1 MPEHPL
7 SKGRVDTTLS
17 SDSVTSRREQ
27 FGNTGS
33 VETSF
38 RKTECR
44 TQTGTTS
51 ANHDGVVLVVLRTS
65 SQNPDIITSHSIPSV
80 QLIRLQ

>member
-27 FGNTGS
+27 LGNTGS

-38 RKTECR
+38 RETESR

-51 ANHDGVVLVVLRTS
+51 TNDDGVVLVVLRTNS
-65 SQNPDIITSHSIPSV
+65 ENSDIITSHSNPS
-80 QLIRLQ
+80 ID